1 VGAAGETTYS
11 YVVVAIQGDG
21 HTEASAEA
29 TIETGASTLTSTR
42 RIRVTPAYVRG
53 ARYFDIYRTAGGESS
68 GKVGT
73 IPAIN
78 QGGMQISVFQDH
90 GQAGDDAEAPDTNTT
105 GSLLL
110 PGLSTNRMLM
120 LDSEG
125 ALCSP
130 VAQQAHIE
138 DATSEDVDTK
148 FNTLLD
154 KLEALGLLAAS

>member
-1 VGAAGETTYS
+1 VGK
-11 YVVVAIQGDG
+11 I
-21 HTEASAEA
+21 
-29 TIETGASTLTSTR
+29 
-42 RIRVTPAYVRG
+42 
-53 ARYFDIYRTAGGESS
+53 
-68 GKVGT
+68 GT

-78 QGGMQISVFQDH
+78 QGLVQVSVLQDH

-130 VAQQAHIE
+130 VAQQAHIA
-138 DATSEDVDTK
+138 DATSDDVDTK